1 MLNVSIQP
9 DKRSCCIPAVGFR
22 LVSAQ
27 YTRILQQSHNVPDF
41 SFACRRLFL
50 AESPYHRF
58 LNMAANL
65 TGTIYEMKI
74 RKEKNFNRS
83 WKAVLRFQWCWFTE
97 AKGLAAVLRD
107 IWFLN
112 RFIWSFP
119 PFVSL
124 CHCFHTHSGWHGCVL
139 QACCIAGL
147 PPDLR
152 QTMSLT

>member
-74 RKEKNFNRS
+74 RKEKISIDREKQFSDSND
-83 WKAVLRFQWCWFTE
+83 VDLLRR
-97 AKGLAAVLRD
+97 RD
-107 IWFLN
+107 
-112 RFIWSFP
+112 SP
-119 PFVSL
+119 PF
-124 CHCFHTHSGWHGCVL
+124 CATF
-139 QACCIAGL
+139 
-147 PPDLR
+147 DF
-152 QTMSLT
+152 

>member
-9 DKRSCCIPAVGFR
+9 DKRSCCTHAVGFR

-27 YTRILQQSHNVPDF
+27 YMRILQQSHNVPDF

-74 RKEKNFNRS
+74 RKEKISIDREKQFSDSND
-83 WKAVLRFQWCWFTE
+83 VDLLRR
-97 AKGLAAVLRD
+97 RD
-107 IWFLN
+107 
-112 RFIWSFP
+112 SP
-119 PFVSL
+119 PF
-124 CHCFHTHSGWHGCVL
+124 CATF
-139 QACCIAGL
+139 
-147 PPDLR
+147 DF
-152 QTMSLT
+152 